1 MKLYKVCAKCGHVGR
16 NKYVEKLFLVKAETA
31 EEAAAKVRWFPRVKH
46 HHKDAIRDVEE
57 ISYEEYSELKK
68 LHDEDP
74 YFSCKNVQDQRSY
87 EEVDIEDEAVDEFE
101 EQNNVNKSFCCG
113 KEVIRNPKKYM
124 NRYYKERYVA

>member
-16 NKYVEKLFLVKAETA
+16 NKYVEKLFPVKAVTA
-31 EEAAAKVRWFPRVKH
+31 QEAATKVRWFPRVKH
-46 HHKDAIRDVEE
+46 NHKDAIRNVEE
-57 ISYEEYSELKK
+57 ISFEEYSELKK

-87 EEVDIEDEAVDEFE
+87 EEAAIKDEEVDEFE
-101 EQNNVNKSFCCG
+101 EQNNVNKPFYCG